1 MFQKEEVW
9 ELDKA
14 LGTVECVID
23 DKMRIDLI
31 VEIGED
37 DIKRVVFQ
45 LGADM
50 ALDPNG
56 YNRVF
61 YQT

>member
-1 MFQKEEVW
+1 M
-9 ELDKA
+9 
-14 LGTVECVID
+14 ECVID

-31 VEIGED
+31 AEIGED

-45 LGADM
+45 LGAAM
-50 ALDPNG
+50 ALDPDG